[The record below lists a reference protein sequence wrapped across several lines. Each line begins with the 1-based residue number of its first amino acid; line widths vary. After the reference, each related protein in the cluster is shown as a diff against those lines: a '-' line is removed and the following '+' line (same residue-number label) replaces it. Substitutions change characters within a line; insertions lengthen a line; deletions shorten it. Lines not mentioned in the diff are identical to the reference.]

1 MAQRGEGYTFG
12 PYVLF
17 SSDDSMS
24 VAGEKDPIEAII
36 VGTPYERLRF
46 EAYVLAHQRKPFGGA
61 VAANFASGQ
70 AGIIEFVLFLHG
82 RSGQGREFISLY
94 GNATVTDASGKQY
107 AAEQTVRTTPVND
120 AYLGIGSSIVTR
132 WLGQITYRFRLDP
145 SLLPQSQLTFAFT
158 DDRGTE
164 HRYPLALAKFR

>member
-12 PYVLF
+12 SYVLY

-46 EAYVLAHQRKPFGGA
+46 QAYLLAHQRKPFGGA

-70 AGIIEFVLFLHG
+70 AGIIEFVIFLHG
-82 RSGQGREFISLY
+82 RSGQGPEFISQY
-94 GNATVTDASGKQY
+94 GNAALADASGKQY
-107 AAEQTVRTTPVND
+107 AAEQTFRTTPMND

-145 SLLPQSQLTFAFT
+145 SISPESRLTFVFT
-158 DDRGTE
+158 DDRGAE
-164 HRYPLALAKFR
+164 HRYPLMLTKFR